1 MLFSI
6 GLNKFS
12 FNQYVQKIVLKSNL
26 FLHYSKEEKNNRQL
40 SPVQIVF
47 EENVEFYQRYIHVF
61 SCQTCPC
68 GHLY

>member
-47 EENVEFYQRYIHVF
+47 EENVEVYQ
-61 SCQTCPC
+61 
-68 GHLY
+68 